1 MKQDDRV
8 PPHGHERECGIGKIQ
23 LLDEPFARREGAA
36 SLGDKGGNER
46 PAHHPGGYVGQVSP
60 HLLLEKR
67 SPHERNSGDED
78 AEAQRRPQRSEHG
91 SSIAP
96 LDFLPAEARPNLERE
111 DSIDDV
117 GLRKGVV
124 WFHATLLAERVFM
137 HHWGSRVRVASNR
150 LPGNMPASFTP
161 AGFIAALEWRS
172 GNMPLRWIARPHR
185 NHPDRAGA

>member
-23 LLDEPFARREGAA
+23 LLDETFSRRERAA
-36 SLGDKGGNER
+36 SLGDKGGNEG

-60 HLLLEKR
+60 HLRIEKR

-78 AEAQRRPQRSEHG
+78 AEAQRRPQRSEHR
-91 SSIAP
+91 SSIAS

-111 DSIDDV
+111 ESIDDV

-124 WFHATLLAERVFM
+124 WFHAMLLNQWEVT
-137 HHWGSRVRVASNR
+137 HHVEGSRGRLVSRSIEPPPRQYASELHRCARVALRNISV
-150 LPGNMPASFTP
+150 
-161 AGFIAALEWRS
+161 
-172 GNMPLRWIARPHR
+172 RWI
-185 NHPDRAGA
+185 